1 MSWTHRHHDNAM
13 PINEVNLLW
22 KRRKVLIHLRPSTL
36 ELLFLPYRTRQDDR
50 KEKVC
55 EDSRLEDESEWLVW
69 ARGWVRQKEQIISLR
84 NFKGHFLDSWMAS
97 AIISHILCE
106 TWKTRLKNSPLDFKY
121 TLIAWW
127 DVKPLRSHIA
137 LSLRCGSFFSV
148 CEDRRKPL
156 DVVYSTS
163 TYHISQDRIHVWLFI
178 THSKPG
184 KREEWYSSSSKCQE
198 ILDITFFSLST
209 IHPPPL
215 ERTINLISKKRRKV
229 DMERFLFSTRTT
241 LHSRSA
247 APCAVVYSISLE
259 ELTTTRMWRDW
270 NAHPSETEQR
280 SNVVEGERGASGKK
294 WIKIWNFNFILQP
307 SYT

>member
-1 MSWTHRHHDNAM
+1 
-13 PINEVNLLW
+13 
-22 KRRKVLIHLRPSTL
+22 
-36 ELLFLPYRTRQDDR
+36 
-50 KEKVC
+50 
-55 EDSRLEDESEWLVW
+55 
-69 ARGWVRQKEQIISLR
+69 
-84 NFKGHFLDSWMAS
+84 MAS
-97 AIISHILCE
+97 AIISRILCE

-184 KREEWYSSSSKCQE
+184 KRRERGMIFEQLKMPRDSRYNF
-198 ILDITFFSLST
+198 FFSLST

-241 LHSRSA
+241 LHSRLA

-280 SNVVEGERGASGKK
+280 SNVGERGEWKK
-294 WIKIWNFNFILQP
+294 MN
-307 SYT
+307 